1 MLAEYRGD
9 KLTVWSSTQIPH
21 FIRLFL
27 SILLG
32 ISEENLFVRVHR
44 ARRQLLS

>member
-1 MLAEYRGD
+1 MVMRVVEERPTAAVCAE
-9 KLTVWSSTQIPH
+9 
-21 FIRLFL
+21 
-27 SILLG
+27 LG